1 MFRTFIPISASPTDL
16 KRNSGLLSRAEKKA
30 CGPREPKPGVS
41 PRRILGVDPGLAS
54 SGWGVLEYVG
64 SRLHYIAHGCI
75 ETEAGRSRAERLFFI
90 YRSFCKIIDA
100 YKPSESAIEKLY
112 FGKNVTNAMYVAE
125 ARGVLSMALARRG
138 IPVKEYNPNA
148 IKQAVVG
155 SASADKRQVQEMVRL
170 ILGLK
175 EVPKPDH
182 AADALGAAICCAH
195 SGNPG

>member
-1 MFRTFIPISASPTDL
+1 LR
-16 KRNSGLLSRAEKKA
+16 RAEKKVR
-30 CGPREPKPGVS
+30 GRREPKRGIAL
-41 PRRILGVDPGLAS
+41 RRILGVDPGLAS
-54 SGWGVLEYVG
+54 SGWGVLEYAG

-75 ETEAGRSRAERLFFI
+75 ETEAGRPRAERLFFI
-90 YRSFCKIIDA
+90 YRSFCEIIDA
-100 YKPSESAIEKLY
+100 YKPSESAIEELY

-125 ARGVLSMALARRG
+125 ARGVLSMALAQRG
-138 IPVKEYNPNA
+138 IPVNEYKPNA

-155 SASADKRQVQEMVRL
+155 SAKADKKQVQEMVRL